1 MRPETKIIINDRFG
15 FDVGVKKYRA
25 TREQIEQNR
34 REIAQQRER
43 DKRAQENANQASNEA
58 IVERG

>member
-1 MRPETKIIINDRFG
+1 MRPETKIIINDRFA

-34 REIAQQRER
+34 REIAAQRER
-43 DKRAQENANQASNEA
+43 DERAREDAHKSSDNAVQP
-58 IVERG
+58 G